1 MPGREGAA
9 TPPSIDN
16 PVGATIGVVAE
27 SLPAESRVAATP
39 TTVPHLIGLGYRVH
53 VESDAGIK
61 AGFADDAYA
70 AAGAIVVSTSE
81 AWASEIVLKVDAPT
95 DDEIDR
101 LRPGAVLVGLLGP
114 AHDAHLVDK
123 LADSRITAL
132 AIDATPHISPA
143 PSKNALS
150 PVADLTG
157 YRAVIEAAR
166 EFGRFFTGQ
175 LTAAA
180 TASPVKVL
188 VAGSGTAGLAAI
200 GAASSLGAIVR
211 ATDPRPETAD
221 QVRSLGGQYLP
232 VVADEDPMH
241 CTDGSAG
248 DTSDA
253 HNRRAAEIYSQQA
266 REVDLIITT
275 ALVPG
280 RLAPRLITAA
290 DVASM
295 KSGSIIVDMATA
307 HGGNVEGSVADQVV
321 RTANG
326 VTILGYTDLAGRS
339 PAQASQ
345 LYATNLVRLAEL
357 VTPNKDG
364 QWTLDLDDIVQR
376 GITIARDGE
385 RLWPAP
391 PAQAGTDPPPEP
403 TAPAPAEKPWSAG
416 AARRLVAA
424 GIAVLFLV
432 ASPAPDPIA
441 QHFIVLVLATVTIS
455 HVIGRMHHRKRA
467 PGSR

>member
-1 MPGREGAA
+1 M
-9 TPPSIDN
+9 
-16 PVGATIGVVAE
+16 GATIGVVAE

-39 TTVPHLIGLGYRVH
+39 TTVTHLIGLGYRVH

-70 AAGAIVVSTSE
+70 TAGATVVSTSE
-81 AWASEIVLKVDAPT
+81 AWAREIVLKVNAPT

-101 LRPGAVLVGLLGP
+101 LRPGAILVGLLGP

-123 LADSRITAL
+123 LADRQITAL
-132 AIDATPHISPA
+132 AIDAAPHISPA

-150 PVADLTG
+150 SVADLTG
-157 YRAVIEAAR
+157 YHAVIEAAR

-188 VAGSGTAGLAAI
+188 VVGSGTAGLAAI

-211 ATDPRPETAD
+211 ATDPRPDAAQ
-221 QVRSLGGQYLP
+221 QVRALGGEYLP
-232 VVADEDPMH
+232 VVADEGPTP
-241 CTDGSAG
+241 CTDGSARN
-248 DTSDA
+248 TSDA
-253 HNRRAAEIYSQQA
+253 YSRRAAEIYSQQA

-280 RLAPRLITAA
+280 RPAPRLITAA

-307 HGGNVEGSVADQVV
+307 HGGNVEGSIADQVV

-345 LYATNLVRLAEL
+345 LYATNLVHLAEL

-376 GITIARDGE
+376 GITVARDGE
-385 RLWPAP
+385 RLWPATP
-391 PAQAGTDPPPEP
+391 VQAGTVPPPEP
-403 TAPAPAEKPWSAG
+403 TAPAPTGSPSSTGVAL
-416 AARRLVAA
+416 RLVAV
-424 GIAVLFLV
+424 GIAVLFLLV
-432 ASPAPDPIA
+432 AYTPDPIA
-441 QHFIVLVLATVTIS
+441 QHFTLLVLAIVTS
-455 HVIGRMHHRKRA
+455 YHVIGRMYHRERT
-467 PGSR
+467 PRSR